1 MDRQQQIDLLKR
13 LLHHLDNRTTALAEA
28 PWRNEVAV
36 YSDPQHAAREQ
47 TLLFRQWP
55 LLMGFASEWPTPGS
69 FRTDDYAGVPLLIV
83 RDRDGRLR
91 AFLNVCRHR
100 GAKVAQGCGK
110 ARLFVCPYHAW
121 SYDLAG
127 KVIGIPD
134 ERNFPDVR
142 RERSTL
148 TPLPI
153 AEKYGLVWVMP
164 APAADAATEFDID
177 PWLGGLGA
185 DLASYDFSSWAFYDK
200 RIVPES
206 MNWKILVDTFHEAY
220 HIGFL
225 HKDSLKEIL
234 HGNVTDFVP
243 FGYNHRLVVPRKKLD
258 RLKAEPEQSWDLMWN
273 TSIIYSLF
281 PNTLLI
287 VQGDHVE
294 LARIFPREER
304 VDRAV
309 MELALYVPK
318 APTSEEERTHWDRN
332 MELVLDVVTGEDFP
346 AGRTIQMGLTSGAQ
360 THLVYGR
367 NEPAMI
373 HYHRSLREVLGGAR
387 RLAAAE

>member
-225 HKDSLKEIL
+225 HKDSLKEI
-234 HGNVTDFVP
+234 
-243 FGYNHRLVVPRKKLD
+243 
-258 RLKAEPEQSWDLMWN
+258 
-273 TSIIYSLF
+273 
-281 PNTLLI
+281 
-287 VQGDHVE
+287 
-294 LARIFPREER
+294 
-304 VDRAV
+304 
-309 MELALYVPK
+309 
-318 APTSEEERTHWDRN
+318 
-332 MELVLDVVTGEDFP
+332 
-346 AGRTIQMGLTSGAQ
+346 
-360 THLVYGR
+360 
-367 NEPAMI
+367 
-373 HYHRSLREVLGGAR
+373 
-387 RLAAAE
+387 